1 MAAAV
6 SDGKRTSPDTTF
18 DGGHLELNAEKIEKR
33 LNEIWQEASAGYG
46 SEMPVAKLCLSNMLV
61 ITNAAARPEAENL
74 ANEIALKYPSR
85 VFLIVIDELKGAYTA
100 FVRTSCSKDRE
111 TGMVQC
117 FELVELLADI
127 SKMHFLPG
135 ALRSLLVGSVPV
147 IAVDFRAFQTT
158 PVFDKTIL
166 ELSDYY
172 YVNAEV
178 VPSGPLLRR
187 YLPLRWY
194 WTLAIR
200 ELFGE
205 LLGRINAQD
214 CRVFPKKITLSSVAE
229 VDSYSDLLCGWLLAR
244 LRAEKPRQSGNRI
257 NAQYRQYDIEIEL
270 AEQTDQS
277 RVALIEFNDGTTASI
292 ERIDLTE
299 SGYKIYRASYEQ
311 TTFERRSIGM
321 PLSSYVVEAMQDA
334 SEFAEYAAVV
344 SALDRIALD

>member
-1 MAAAV
+1 M
-6 SDGKRTSPDTTF
+6 SDGRGTAPVTTF

-33 LNEIWQEASAGYG
+33 LNEIWQEASAGYR

-61 ITNAAARPEAENL
+61 ITDAAARLEGENL
-74 ANEIALKYPSR
+74 ANAIALKFPSR
-85 VFLIVIDELKGAYTA
+85 VFLMVIDELQGAYSA

-111 TGMVQC
+111 SGMVRC
-117 FELVELLADI
+117 FEVVELMADI

-158 PVFDKTIL
+158 PELDNTIL

-178 VPSGPLLRR
+178 VPSGPLRRR

-194 WTLAIR
+194 RTLVIR

-205 LLGRINAQD
+205 LLGRINAQN
-214 CRVFPKKITLSSVAE
+214 CRIFPKRITLYSVPE
-229 VDSYSDLLCGWLLAR
+229 VDSFSDLLCGWLLAR
-244 LRAEKPRQSGNRI
+244 LGAKKPSQSGNRI
-257 NAQYRQYDIEIEL
+257 NAQYRQYDIVIEL
-270 AEQTDQS
+270 VEQADRS
-277 RVALIEFNDGTTASI
+277 RIALIEFDDGTI
-292 ERIDLTE
+292 GKVERIEATE
-299 SGYKIYRASYEQ
+299 TGDSAYRASCELI
-311 TTFERRSIGM
+311 TLDRVSISM
-321 PLSSYVVEAMQDA
+321 PLSSYVIEAMQDV

-344 SALDRIALD
+344 TALDRIVVA